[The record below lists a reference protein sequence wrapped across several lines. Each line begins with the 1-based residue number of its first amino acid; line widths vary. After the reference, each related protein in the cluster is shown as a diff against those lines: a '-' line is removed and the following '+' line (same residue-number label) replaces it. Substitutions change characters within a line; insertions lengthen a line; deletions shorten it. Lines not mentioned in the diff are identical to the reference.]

1 MKQSKLKGGSEYMA
15 FRNSNKRVWIFVIS
29 VAFLVI
35 AVFAAQ
41 ARTERNY
48 RLSAAKHLTLTIDS
62 ISYRTSLT
70 RVYGKFV
77 GRPHTSQKLH
87 GMTIEL
93 NGKSYEANDID
104 GVDFDRWFQWED
116 DGIIP
121 VEIDFPRTP
130 SLNNATLVISTEKG
144 VDRCLLKKH

>member
-1 MKQSKLKGGSEYMA
+1 MALK
-15 FRNSNKRVWIFVIS
+15 NNNKRVWIFVIS
-29 VAFLVI
+29 IAFLVI

-48 RLSAAKHLTLTIDS
+48 RLSAARHLTLTVDS
-62 ISYRTSLT
+62 ISYRTGLT

-77 GRPHTSQKLH
+77 GVPHTSQKLH
-87 GMTIEL
+87 GITIEL
-93 NGKSYEANDID
+93 KGKNYKADDID

-130 SLNNATLVISTEKG
+130 SLNNATMVIYTEKG
-144 VDRCLLKKH
+144 IDRCSMTKH

>member
-1 MKQSKLKGGSEYMA
+1 MA
-15 FRNSNKRVWIFVIS
+15 IRNSNKRVWIFIMS
-29 VAFLVI
+29 IAFLVI

-48 RLSAAKHLTLTIDS
+48 RLSAARHLTLTVDS
-62 ISYRTSLT
+62 ISYRASLT

-87 GMTIEL
+87 GITIECK
-93 NGKSYEANDID
+93 GKKYEANDID

-116 DGIIP
+116 DGMIP

-130 SLNNATLVISTEKG
+130 SLNNAIMIISTEKG
-144 VDRCLLKKH
+144 VDRCSIEKIK

>member
-1 MKQSKLKGGSEYMA
+1 MKMALK
-15 FRNSNKRVWIFVIS
+15 NNNKRVWIFVIS
-29 VAFLVI
+29 IAFLVI

-48 RLSAAKHLTLTIDS
+48 RLSAARHLTLTVDS
-62 ISYRTSLT
+62 ISYRTGLT

-77 GRPHTSQKLH
+77 GVPHTSQKLH
-87 GMTIEL
+87 GITIEL
-93 NGKSYEANDID
+93 KGKNYKADDID

-130 SLNNATLVISTEKG
+130 SLNNATMVIYTEKG
-144 VDRCLLKKH
+144 IDRCSMTKH

>member
-1 MKQSKLKGGSEYMA
+1 MIFK
-15 FRNSNKRVWIFVIS
+15 NSNMRAWIFVIS
-29 VAFLVI
+29 IAFLVI

-48 RLSAAKHLTLTIDS
+48 RLSAAKHLTLTVDS
-62 ISYRTSLT
+62 ISYRQALT

-77 GRPHTSQKLH
+77 GVPHTSQKLH
-87 GMTIEL
+87 GITVEYK
-93 NGKSYEANDID
+93 GKSYKANDID

-116 DGIIP
+116 DGVIP

-130 SLNNATLVISTEKG
+130 VLDGATMVISTEKG
-144 VDRCLLKKH
+144 VDRCSLTKH

>member
-1 MKQSKLKGGSEYMA
+1 MA
-15 FRNSNKRVWIFVIS
+15 LMNNNKRVWIFVIS
-29 VAFLVI
+29 IAFLVI

-48 RLSAAKHLTLTIDS
+48 RLSAAQHLTLTIDS
-62 ISYRTSLT
+62 ISYRTGLT

-77 GRPHTSQKLH
+77 GTPHTSQKLH
-87 GMTIEL
+87 GITIEL
-93 NGKSYEANDID
+93 KGKSYEANDID

-121 VEIDFPRTP
+121 VEIDFPRMP
-130 SLNNATLVISTEKG
+130 SLNNATMVIRTQRG
-144 VDRCLLKKH
+144 VDRCSMTKH

>member
-1 MKQSKLKGGSEYMA
+1 MA

-87 GMTIEL
+87 GMTIERSEEHTSEL
-93 NGKSYEANDID
+93 QSQ
-104 GVDFDRWFQWED
+104 R
-116 DGIIP
+116 
-121 VEIDFPRTP
+121 
-130 SLNNATLVISTEKG
+130 
-144 VDRCLLKKH
+144 